1 MPDDDSPVRDRPKP
15 PPKGRATGT
24 PFWQEFPILVVVA
37 LVLALLLK
45 TFLVQAFYIPSAS
58 MENTLQGGN
67 PTCNCGTT
75 SPGHPFD
82 RVLVNKLA
90 YDFSSPRRGDIV
102 VFKGPP
108 SWPDEDVFTT
118 PSNPVARVFHD
129 VGAVIGLAPSSGNDF
144 IKRVIGVAGDTI
156 RCTNDVLSVDGH
168 VLNEPFLYPGSHPCS
183 GDNFDG
189 KTVVVP
195 KGDIFVMGDHRDD
208 SSDSR
213 VSGAVP
219 VSDVI
224 GRAFVV
230 IWPVSNWKTLPIPST
245 FKRPGLAAPGSHTT
259 AVVLVLILLVVL
271 AMIAAA
277 VVRRRRRRGA
287 TYAAGDG

>member
-1 MPDDDSPVRDRPKP
+1 MPDAEPRQDADR
-15 PPKGRATGT
+15 RTGA
-24 PFWQEFPILVVVA
+24 PLWQEFPILVVVA

-67 PTCNCGTT
+67 PNCSECGT
-75 SPGHPFD
+75 SPGHPFA

-108 SWPDEDVFTT
+108 RWPIEAQFTT
-118 PSNPVARVFHD
+118 PSNPIARVLHD
-129 VGAVIGLAPSSGNDF
+129 VGGVVGLAPSSSNDF
-144 IKRVIGVAGDTI
+144 VKRVIGVGGDTI
-156 RCTNDVLSVDGH
+156 RCRDDVLSVNGH

-183 GDNFDG
+183 SDGFEG
-189 KTVVVP
+189 KTVTVP
-195 KGDIFVMGDHRDD
+195 KGDLFVMGDHRND
-208 SSDSR
+208 SEDSR
-213 VSGAVP
+213 VNGPVP

-230 IWPVSNWKTLPIPST
+230 IWPASQWKTLPIPAT
-245 FKRPGLAAPGSHTT
+245 FKQPGLAAPGSHTT
-259 AVVLVLILLVVL
+259 LVALIIVVILLVGIVVV
-271 AMIAAA
+271 A
-277 VVRRRRRRGA
+277 VVRRRHRGRA
-287 TYAAGDG
+287 TYAARDG

>member
-1 MPDDDSPVRDRPKP
+1 MPDADLRDDGARRK
-15 PPKGRATGT
+15 GT
-24 PFWQEFPILVVVA
+24 PFWQEFPVLVVVA
-37 LVLALLLK
+37 LVLALLIK

-67 PTCNCGTT
+67 PACDCGA

-82 RVLVNKLA
+82 RVMVNKLA

-108 SWPDEDVFTT
+108 RWPNETEFAT
-118 PSNPVARVFHD
+118 PSNPVARVLHD
-129 VGAVIGLAPSSGNDF
+129 IGAVIGLAPSSGNDF
-144 IKRVIGVAGDTI
+144 IKRVIGVAGD
-156 RCTNDVLSVDGH
+156 RVQCRSDVLSVNGH

-183 GDNFDG
+183 SDGFEG

-195 KGDIFVMGDHRDD
+195 RGDLFVMGDHRDD
-208 SSDSR
+208 SADSR
-213 VSGAVP
+213 VNGVVP

-224 GRAFVV
+224 GHAFVV
-230 IWPVSNWKTLPIPST
+230 IWPISDWTTLGIPAT
-245 FKRPGLAAPGSHTT
+245 FQQVGLAAPGSHTT
-259 AVVLVLILLVVL
+259 AVVLVLILVALLGMVVV
-271 AMIAAA
+271 A
-277 VVRRRRRRGA
+277 VVRHRRRRGA

>member
-1 MPDDDSPVRDRPKP
+1 MPDADPLDAAPPKP
-15 PPKGRATGT
+15 EGRRKGT
-24 PFWQEFPILVVVA
+24 PFWQEFPVLVVVA

-58 MENTLQGGN
+58 MENTLQGGS

-102 VFKGPP
+102 VFKGPHG
-108 SWPDEDVFTT
+108 WPVEDPFTT
-118 PSNPVARVFHD
+118 PSNPAARVLHD
-129 VGAVIGLAPSSGNDF
+129 VGAVIGLAPSTGNDF

-156 RCTNDVLSVDGH
+156 RCRDDVLSVNHH

-183 GDNFDG
+183 ADGFDHS
-189 KTVVVP
+189 TFVVP
-195 KGDIFVMGDHRDD
+195 KGDVFVMGDHRDD
-208 SSDSR
+208 SEDSR
-213 VSGAVP
+213 VLGAVP

-230 IWPVSNWKTLPIPST
+230 IWPVSNWKTLPIPAT
-245 FKRPGLAAPGSHTT
+245 FQQVGLAAPGSHTT
-259 AVVLVLILLVVL
+259 AVVLIVILILVL
-271 AMIAAA
+271 GIIVAA
-277 VVRRRRRRGA
+277 VVRRRRHRPA